1 MTTHS
6 QLESLKKVLEKEYN
20 IISWS
25 PSEQQL
31 QQMLDFILTLSGSEP
46 KRELFDKILSIYKK
60 PINTMVF
67 EGLDTSTTAMLLTRA
82 MDAVQNNKNSN
93 EENKN

>member
-31 QQMLDFILTLSGSEP
+31 QQMLDCILTLSGNEP

-93 EENKN
+93 EEKKN